1 MIPFLV
7 KKTIKMAIK
16 EAFVSK
22 LEF

>member
-1 MIPFLV
+1 
-7 KKTIKMAIK
+7 MAIK